1 MRTAWI
7 MRGGGLVLLLC
18 LVGVLSA
25 CGDTATTTP
34 QPTVDPYAGLSAR
47 QVIDTYMA
55 LYQKGDYA
63 AAHNLFSAGIRAANT
78 VDEETLNAKGYITRY
93 GPITK
98 ASIEIYTDQGA
109 ELIGLVRFDHT
120 DPNGFEQRG
129 FSVRRENNTWKIA
142 RLGF

>member
-1 MRTAWI
+1 MRTTWI
-7 MRGGGLVLLLC
+7 MRVGGLVLLC
-18 LVGVLSA
+18 FMGVLSA

-34 QPTVDPYAGLSAR
+34 QPTVDPYANLTAR

-98 ASIEIYTDQGA
+98 ASIEIYTRSRRRAYRFGA
-109 ELIGLVRFDHT
+109 FRPYRPQRF
-120 DPNGFEQRG
+120 
-129 FSVRRENNTWKIA
+129 
-142 RLGF
+142 